1 LDPID
6 GTKGFIRGEHFC
18 VALGMALEGKPVL
31 GVLACPNVPSSTSR
45 SNGASLGDGCVFFAL
60 KGQGAFMLPL
70 EANGSSLAEEI
81 THAVPIRVSPA
92 TAGEEARFF
101 ESVETAHSSH
111 SVGAEAARALGV
123 LTPPVQMDSQ
133 CKYGLLARGEG
144 EVMLRLPRLGYIENI
159 WDHAPAYVVITE
171 AGGRVTD
178 TEGKELDFAEGCR
191 SGTGKM
197 GREVTGIVT
206 TNGRLHDLVVES
218 LRSFWPPRGG

>member
-1 LDPID
+1 
-6 GTKGFIRGEHFC
+6 
-18 VALGMALEGKPVL
+18 
-31 GVLACPNVPSSTSR
+31 
-45 SNGASLGDGCVFFAL
+45 
-60 KGQGAFMLPL
+60 
-70 EANGSSLAEEI
+70 
-81 THAVPIRVSPA
+81 
-92 TAGEEARFF
+92 
-101 ESVETAHSSH
+101 
-111 SVGAEAARALGV
+111 
-123 LTPPVQMDSQ
+123 
-133 CKYGLLARGEG
+133 
-144 EVMLRLPRLGYIENI
+144 LGYIENI